1 MESLSFRLSIVGLF
15 LILNLGLLHADFTE
29 VVELRRKLGSG
40 SCSKSRFGEV
50 MQKIITCQAQ
60 GQKLRTVMNICSN
73 KENAMKCI
81 DDNLPE
87 CWPPEGIKAF
97 KTITLRFILQVMSSE
112 EIEEFKSCPIDEE
125 TIGNG
130 WATNSTIHDSIKY
143 IPGLYTF

>member
-1 MESLSFRLSIVGLF
+1 
-15 LILNLGLLHADFTE
+15 
-29 VVELRRKLGSG
+29 
-40 SCSKSRFGEV
+40 
-50 MQKIITCQAQ
+50 MQEIITCQAQ

-130 WATNSTIHDSIKY
+130 
-143 IPGLYTF
+143 